1 MRVLLV
7 LFLAIPM
14 MACGGGDLT
23 PPSRKVRAKIGG
35 LQSDHGSA
43 FKPTLTLNPKTVA
56 LAPGE
61 TQSFSA
67 QINYEPDGPRYP
79 RQPVAWTVV
88 EAGGGEITR
97 TGLYT
102 SPKVAG
108 TYHVKAEREDHPG
121 VSDTATVTV
130 VAKTAPAKQP
140 SPKQ

>member
-7 LFLAIPM
+7 LSLALPL
-14 MACGGGDLT
+14 MACAGGEPT
-23 PPSRKVRAKIGG
+23 PPARKTRASIGR
-35 LQSDHGSA
+35 LQSDHASV
-43 FKPTLTLNPKTVA
+43 FKPTLALSPKTVT
-56 LAPGE
+56 LAPGA

-67 QINYEPDGPRYP
+67 QINYEPDGPRFP
-79 RQPVAWTVV
+79 RQPVTWTVA
-88 EAGGGEITR
+88 EAGGGEVTR

-102 SPKVAG
+102 APASPG

-130 VAKTAPAKQP
+130 VAEGAPD